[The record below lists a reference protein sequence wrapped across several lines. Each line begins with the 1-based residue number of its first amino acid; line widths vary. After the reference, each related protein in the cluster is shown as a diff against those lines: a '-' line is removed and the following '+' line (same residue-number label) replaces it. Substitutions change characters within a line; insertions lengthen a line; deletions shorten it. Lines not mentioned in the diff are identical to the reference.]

1 MPDESPAAT
10 PIAPPKAVARAF
22 GSFSNNSNP
31 NISDRLL
38 VVCYAKPEQA
48 EQVDASQ
55 LLGEGCKPETE
66 SAQGH
71 DDAGREPL
79 LAEEAEPAPLQT
91 IAEEADADLPSPKR
105 VRRNSGWRIGMVQ
118 RKLEAYQEPGE
129 PLIITVEDGQQTL
142 FWQLIKFI
150 YTQEVETRQEAE
162 LLQLLLLAGQY
173 AVEGCVTAC
182 AQLLDSPDLSLET
195 ALHICVLANDQD
207 HGDSLKSLSAAANA
221 RIMAKFGDFDAI
233 FHDYELEG
241 AFLDLPFAAI
251 KMLVDQD
258 NLQVEHEN
266 TVFSAVM
273 AWMAHNDG
281 TAAQLAACH
290 LRYAWMTTSYL
301 QGVVFKEQLFKDV
314 PNHEARIRA
323 ALVFKSA
330 NPAVRRNIRGPGSSP
345 RQHYT
350 KVLHI
355 DLKRG
360 IKVSVATLT
369 ALLAGTTSPAHKHR
383 LRLGGYL
390 WLLTLQSIK
399 DDTLYVQLQCV
410 VFHALECQLK
420 GSNGHAVHPG
430 LPVVA
435 AVELTVDK
443 SGLSERYRI
452 PLRLYGLDK
461 RQFGGGHQFGFAKLP
476 AQPAGGAGLQSYIDR
491 CTAAGYIDG
500 GHLTF
505 HIQVIMPIAQ

>member
-105 VRRNSGWRIGMVQ
+105 VRFGLPQPGRLPRRPSAADGFTVAYELWVSG
-118 RKLEAYQEPGE
+118 A
-129 PLIITVEDGQQTL
+129 TL
-142 FWQLIKFI
+142 AGASEWFRDAAGFG
-150 YTQEVETRQEAE
+150 VGVAEAE